1 MNINPITNLT
11 LAQRNNNNYITK
23 YRKTSYSFKG
33 SYNSDLAKT
42 TREIK
47 KEEGIGWS
55 AGYKKNGFWG
65 GLKGAAKSFFG
76 AGSYAKKKAEEKMKN
91 LYDSMQEEKNE
102 LMLQLKLQGEL
113 EKFKAERT
121 TAIIKEANAINQ
133 QQKNEFTEYINTV
146 TNKLS
151 AVEQESKQRSLA
163 AEKFQREQAIMQK
176 QMFMTMQEQSAQ
188 IASIVQSF
196 QTGMQDMFK
205 IMMTAVEKVV
215 DMMKQ
220 YSTGY
225 EGKSADEKEKIK
237 EAVETAIAKSQKE
250 WEQK

>member
-76 AGSYAKKKAEEKMKN
+76 AGSYAKKKAVTEDKKDTSSTKTDN
-91 LYDSMQEEKNE
+91 
-102 LMLQLKLQGEL
+102 
-113 EKFKAERT
+113 KATDKT
-121 TAIIKEANAINQ
+121 TDKTTSTD
-133 QQKNEFTEYINTV
+133 KTTE
-146 TNKLS
+146 S
-151 AVEQESKQRSLA
+151 
-163 AEKFQREQAIMQK
+163 
-176 QMFMTMQEQSAQ
+176 
-188 IASIVQSF
+188 
-196 QTGMQDMFK
+196 
-205 IMMTAVEKVV
+205 
-215 DMMKQ
+215 
-220 YSTGY
+220 
-225 EGKSADEKEKIK
+225 
-237 EAVETAIAKSQKE
+237 
-250 WEQK
+250 